1 MSLRWP
7 AVLSALSALAAL
19 PAGAATRPRYGGTLR
34 VEVREAIETADPP
47 QSGTGMADLGN
58 AFTAARWEAGRSAV
72 YAAEDRAA
80 GGRPFLD
87 AVEIV
92 MGRTLREQAID
103 LESGKADL
111 IELSWSD
118 ARRATPSRRTWSSA
132 PVRVV
137 LLAFGPRVEDARVR
151 EALALA
157 VNRAAIHNVLLQG
170 QGEISG
176 ALLPQWISGYAFL
189 FQTTA
194 DVARARA
201 LAAAAPPA
209 ARSFTLA
216 VDDAALRPVADRIA
230 LNARD
235 AGLAV
240 SVVQGAAADARL
252 AEVRIP
258 SRDGA
263 RSLAAVA
270 AALGLVVAGRTDT
283 PEALYTAEKA
293 LLEGF
298 RVVPLFHLPETYGAG
313 PRVRGAP
320 GITPLGE
327 WRFENLWLEGGRP

>member
-1 MSLRWP
+1 MSLRWL
-7 AVLSALSALAAL
+7 AVLSTIGGLAAL
-19 PAGAATRPRYGGTLR
+19 PAGAATRPRYGGVLR

-47 QSGTGMADLGN
+47 LSGPGMADL
-58 AFTAARWEAGRSAV
+58 AASFTVSRWEAGRSAV
-72 YAAEDRAA
+72 YSAEESAA

-92 MGRTLREQAID
+92 MGRPLREQAID
-103 LESGKADL
+103 LESGRADL

-118 ARRATPSRRTWSSA
+118 ARRAAAGRRTWSSA

-157 VNRAAIHNVLLQG
+157 VNRAAIHSVLLQG

-189 FQTTA
+189 FQTSA

-209 ARSFTLA
+209 ARTFSLG
-216 VDDAALRPVADRIA
+216 VDDAALRPMADRIA

-252 AEVRIP
+252 VEVRIP

-263 RSLAAVA
+263 RSLAGMA
-270 AALGLVVAGRTDT
+270 AALGLAAPGRIDS
-283 PEALYTAEKA
+283 PEALYAAEKA

-298 RVVPLFHLPETYGAG
+298 RIVPLFHLPDLYGAG
-313 PRVRGAP
+313 PRVKGAP